1 MNLVQMVYPLLS
13 IFGFD
18 DGEETA
24 VTVTRPTLP
33 AWQPTPAAFGAEI
46 QGQPVVLSEMA
57 KMRLAVKLANMI
69 GNPVRSLAVIE
80 RYRRIFLIAFEPHG
94 SIDPVMPITAAPLG
108 QTHDD
113 HYRYLAA
120 SLQAWQP
127 KGNPHDFAYH
137 SNWYAGAEFTARR
150 CAEQAALRLEPDEAE
165 YYATQLLYSVANP
178 DRRKLELPME

>member
-1 MNLVQMVYPLLS
+1 MNLVKSIRPLLT
-13 IFGFD
+13 IFGID
-18 DGEETA
+18 NCQETA
-24 VTVTRPTLP
+24 VTVTRPASP
-33 AWQPTPAAFGAEI
+33 AWQPILAPTAAEI

-69 GNPVRSLAVIE
+69 GNPVRSLSVIE

-94 SIDPVMPITAAPLG
+94 SIDPVMPITAVPLG
-108 QTHDD
+108 ETHDD